1 MLWRVKADEV
11 RIRLRIGSRSD
22 QDWIEGGSDEEGMA
36 AEAAWRHSGI
46 LFPAPDLSFLSALGV
61 C

>member
-46 LFPAPDLSFLSALGV
+46 LFPALDLSFLLGV

>member
-36 AEAAWRHSGI
+36 AEAAGRHSGI
-46 LFPAPDLSFLSALGV
+46 LFPALDLSFLLGV